1 VRRIALL
8 SLSLILVLALAPA
21 AAAANRG
28 GPGREPRHGP
38 LAQGDVSSDAL
49 VVLNGRAFVGPDDRV
64 DAVVVFHGSAVV
76 QGTVDGPVVAFD
88 AGVVISGVVDGDVT
102 VFRGHLVVAPGATV
116 TGDVFARDP
125 EVAPGTV
132 QGEVRD
138 APSARFRIGW
148 LAGFLV
154 WLAFAVSVLALGYLI
169 LWLAPRGADATYRA
183 ATEAFPPAIGWGF
196 AAFVGIPI
204 VAVLL
209 FVTLVGIPLGLVML
223 FALLP
228 VYTIGY
234 AMTAWVVGRLLI
246 RPPRGRGLAMLV
258 GWAIVAG
265 LSIIPVAGGIV
276 WFAATLFGLGA
287 IVVAMWRARRGW
299 ASAPVGPG
307 ALGGLPEGAATESLV
322 TGGAPSIPP
331 PPVSTTGP

>member
-1 VRRIALL
+1 MRRIPF
-8 SLSLILVLALAPA
+8 LSLILILALAPSA
-21 AAAANRG
+21 AGASTESAPAS
-28 GPGREPRHGP
+28 RHGP
-38 LAQGDVSSDAL
+38 LAQAEAPKDPL
-49 VVLNGRAFVGPDDRV
+49 VVISGQALVGPDDRV
-64 DAVVVFHGSAVV
+64 DAVVVFHGRAVI

-88 AGVVISGVVDGDVT
+88 AGVVISGVVDGDVM

-138 APSARFRIGW
+138 APSAGFRIGW

-169 LWLAPRGADATYRA
+169 LWLAPRGAEATYRA
-183 ATEAFPPAIGWGF
+183 AREAFPPSIGWGF

-204 VAVLL
+204 VAVAL
-209 FVTLVGIPLGLVML
+209 FVTLVGIPLGLVVL

-228 VYTIGY
+228 IYTIGY
-234 AMTAWVVGRLLI
+234 AMTAWIVGRVLI

-265 LSIIPVAGGIV
+265 LTLIPVAGGIV

-287 IVVAMWRARRGW
+287 VVVAMWRARRGW
-299 ASAPVGPG
+299 ATVPVGP
-307 ALGGLPEGAATESLV
+307 AAVAGLPVGAATEPLV
-322 TGGAPSIPP
+322 AGDAPPVPP
-331 PPVSTTGP
+331 PPVSTSGP